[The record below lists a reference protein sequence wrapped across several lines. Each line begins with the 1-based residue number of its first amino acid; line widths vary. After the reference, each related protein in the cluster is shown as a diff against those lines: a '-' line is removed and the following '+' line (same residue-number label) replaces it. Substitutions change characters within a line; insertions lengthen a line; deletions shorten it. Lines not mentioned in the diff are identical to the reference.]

1 MRVSCLAI
9 LSIVWLS
16 AFSPANAQT
25 ILVEAE
31 SFQELG
37 GWVIDQ
43 QAIEQMGSPYLLAH
57 GLGQPVKD
65 AGTTVTFP
73 ATGKYRIWVRT
84 RDWAALWNNPE
95 PSQKSRMTEPKCMTC
110 HRVDAADPPG
120 KFQLVIDGKPL
131 EAVFGTEGTKWHWQD
146 GGTVEVTKETVTLA
160 LHDLTGFEGRCDA
173 IIFTSD
179 TDFRPP
185 DKGEELA
192 AFRRKMLGLP
202 EKPQDAGQFD
212 LVVVGGGMAGTCAAI
227 SAARLGLQVALIQDR
242 PVLGGNNSSEVRVH
256 LNGEINLPPYPA
268 LGDIVKELD
277 SGKRGNAQPAENY
290 DDQKKLRVVQA
301 EKNIRLFLNT
311 HVWQVEKDGSRIV
324 AVVAKDIR
332 TGKELR
338 FSTRLFA
345 DCTGDGTL
353 GFLAGA
359 DLRVG
364 RESQSETGESLAPEK
379 PDNLT
384 LGTSVQWY
392 CAKTEQPVSFPDCPW
407 SLKFTE
413 DSCQHATRGDWNWET
428 GFGRDQIAAAEH
440 IRDYAL
446 RAIYGNWAFLKNNS
460 SKKAQYADQKLAWA
474 AYIVGKR
481 ESRRLLGDVILQQQD
496 IQSRREFPD
505 AFVTTTW
512 TIDLHYPD
520 PKNTEHF
527 PGGEFRSIAK
537 FTPIEPYAIPY
548 RCLYSRNIENL
559 FMAGRDISVTHV
571 ALGTTRVMRTC
582 GMMGELVGMSAS
594 VCKKHSTT
602 PRGVY
607 QDHLDELKALARL
620 GVGKNAPGSHNY
632 GGQELGKSFAH
643 ENVDI
648 KVETYAGHIA
658 EKFQ

>member
-1 MRVSCLAI
+1 M
-9 LSIVWLS
+9 VWLS

-43 QAIEQMGSPYLLAH
+43 QFMEQMGSPYLLAH
-57 GLGQPVKD
+57 GLGEPAKD
-65 AGTTVTFP
+65 ATTTVVFP
-73 ATGKYRIWVRT
+73 AGGKYRTWVRT
-84 RDWAALWNNPE
+84 RDWAAVWNNPE
-95 PSQKSRMTEPKCMTC
+95 PAQKARITEPRCMTC

-120 KFQLVIDGKPL
+120 KFQVLIDGKPL
-131 EAVFGTEGTKWHWQD
+131 PTIFGTEGTDWHWQD
-146 GGTVEVTKETVTLA
+146 GGTVEIRLPVTPSAAEGSAQADFSTPLRSVRNDKTQADSTVRIEKQKVTLA

-173 IIFTSD
+173 VVFTSD
-179 TDFRPP
+179 VDFRPP

-202 EKPQDAGQFD
+202 EKPQEAGQFD
-212 LVVVGGGMAGTCAAI
+212 LVVVGGGMAGICTAI
-227 SAARLGLQVALIQDR
+227 SAARLGLQVALVQDR

-268 LGDIVKELD
+268 LGDVVKELD

-290 DDQKKLRVVQA
+290 DDQRKLAIVQT

-311 HVWQVEKDGSRIV
+311 HVYRVEKDGSRIA
-324 AVVAKDIR
+324 AVVGRDIR

-338 FSTRLFA
+338 FSGSLFA
-345 DCTGDGTL
+345 DCTGDGTV

-359 DLRVG
+359 DFRVG
-364 RESQSETGESLAPEK
+364 RESQSETGETLAPEK
-379 PDNLT
+379 ADNLT
-384 LGTSVQWY
+384 LGTSLQWY
-392 CAKTEQPVSFPDCPW
+392 AVDADKPSEFPDCPW
-407 SLKFTE
+407 SLKFSE
-413 DSCQHATRGDWNWET
+413 ESCQHGTRGDWNWET
-428 GFGRDQIAAAEH
+428 GFGRDQIAKAEH
-440 IRDYAL
+440 IRDYAV
-446 RAIYGNWAFLKNNS
+446 RAIYGNWAFLKNS
-460 SKKAQYADQKLAWA
+460 SQRKSEYANQKLAWV
-474 AYIVGKR
+474 AYITGKR
-481 ESRRLLGDVILQQQD
+481 ETRRLLGDVILQQQD
-496 IQSRREFPD
+496 IQGRREFPD

-527 PGGEFRSIAK
+527 SGGEFRSIAK

-582 GMMGELVGMSAS
+582 GMMGELVGLAAS
-594 VCKKHSTT
+594 LCKKHSTT
-602 PRGVY
+602 PRGIY
-607 QDHLDELKALARL
+607 QDHLEELKVLAQR
-620 GVGKNAPGSHNY
+620 GVGQLNR
-632 GGQELGKSFAH
+632 
-643 ENVDI
+643 
-648 KVETYAGHIA
+648 
-658 EKFQ
+658 